1 MEKVIETVG
10 ELFEI
15 VKSLIASQK
24 ARGEAVDKAIGE
36 RLAKAEQAL
45 YDARKTA
52 FDRVTAELADKLTE
66 DTQSKFDLEPFSTGT
81 ARASLDVRFHAHDG
95 KPPKK

>member
-15 VKSLIASQK
+15 VKSLLAAQK
-24 ARGEAVDKAIGE
+24 ARGEAIDKAIGE

-52 FDRVTAELADKLTE
+52 FDRVTSELAARLTE
-66 DTQSKFDLEPFSTGT
+66 DTQSKFDLEPLPI
-81 ARASLDVRFHAHDG
+81 R
-95 KPPKK
+95 K